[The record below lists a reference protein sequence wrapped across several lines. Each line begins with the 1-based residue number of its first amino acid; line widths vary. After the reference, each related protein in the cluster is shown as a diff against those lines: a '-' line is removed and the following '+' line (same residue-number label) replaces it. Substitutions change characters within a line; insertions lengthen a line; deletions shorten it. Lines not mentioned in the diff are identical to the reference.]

1 MVICESAQK
10 RSFLKKNPTWL
21 AFSDLGAGLLY
32 LKGKFN
38 NYIKYGK
45 VTYFSWKSFL
55 SSLLSCFLVSLL
67 ASLSSLTMLL
77 RSTSLST
84 RYLVGMM

>member
-1 MVICESAQK
+1 MGMVICESVQK

-32 LKGKFN
+32 LKEKFN

-45 VTYFSWKSFL
+45 VI
-55 SSLLSCFLVSLL
+55 
-67 ASLSSLTMLL
+67 
-77 RSTSLST
+77 TSL
-84 RYLVGMM
+84 RRAF